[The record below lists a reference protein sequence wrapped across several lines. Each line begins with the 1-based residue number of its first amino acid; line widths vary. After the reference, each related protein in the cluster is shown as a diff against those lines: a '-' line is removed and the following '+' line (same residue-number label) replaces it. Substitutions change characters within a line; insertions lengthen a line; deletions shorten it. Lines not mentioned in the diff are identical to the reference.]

1 MEIFGIGPIE
11 LLLILILSFIVFG
24 PERLPE
30 IGRMLGRLVAKILAW
45 QHQSPEARMIQ
56 EIRKDFQREIVELR
70 DEIVRAQQQL
80 NLAQEGAELN
90 QQVRSMLSVSP
101 DSATSPTIKHAT
113 HAQPAARPPR
123 TVVTRTTDT
132 TPPAP
137 GNTATNVIGG
147 QNADHGEAPPAA
159 ISPTVDSG
167 QEAVPELA
175 TLAARLQTL
184 QNDVALIQAQ
194 LRRYRLL
201 DTPSSAPEPSAEQE
215 VKSS

>member
-30 IGRMLGRLVAKILAW
+30 IGRLLGRLVARVLAW

-56 EIRKDFQREIVELR
+56 EIRRDFQREIIELR

-90 QQVRSMLSVSP
+90 QQVHSALSVSA
-101 DSATSPTIKHAT
+101 DTTAAPTIKPSTSAK
-113 HAQPAARPPR
+113 PAVHPPR
-123 TVVTRTTDT
+123 TVVTRTANVPPPPGNVATEVIAGQNT
-132 TPPAP
+132 EQSEPPPAP
-137 GNTATNVIGG
+137 SSATMVNNGSI
-147 QNADHGEAPPAA
+147 A
-159 ISPTVDSG
+159 
-167 QEAVPELA
+167 PELA
-175 TLAARLQTL
+175 TLAAQLQAL
-184 QNDVALIQAQ
+184 QNDVAIIQAQ

-201 DTPSSAPEPSAEQE
+201 DPPPSTAESSTRQE
-215 VKSS
+215 VRSV

>member
-30 IGRMLGRLVAKILAW
+30 IGRMLGHLVAKVLAW

-80 NLAQEGAELN
+80 NLDQEGSELN
-90 QQVRSMLSVSP
+90 QQIRSMLSVSP
-101 DSATSPTIKHAT
+101 DSTTSPTIKPAT
-113 HAQPAARPPR
+113 NVQPAAHPPR
-123 TVVTRTTDT
+123 TVVTSTSDA
-132 TPPAP
+132 TPPATD
-137 GNTATNVIGG
+137 NAATQVIAG
-147 QNADHGEAPPAA
+147 QNADHAEAPPSPVSPMVTPGKEAA
-159 ISPTVDSG
+159 
-167 QEAVPELA
+167 PELA
-175 TLAARLQTL
+175 TLTAQLQAL

-201 DTPSSAPEPSAEQE
+201 DTPPSSAEPSTEQE
-215 VKSS
+215 VRSS